1 MRKIAVLVMAGVA
14 LILGTGAAAGAQDP
28 PYPPDDDALVL
39 SPGTVAPGG
48 TFSVTLT
55 GCTDG
60 EEVVFTVSGDSDTAT
75 CVGGS
80 ATGTLTAPTAP
91 GTYTVTATSPTA
103 SASATLTVAADDDD
117 DDGDDGDDG
126 DELPATGSDSAPIAQ
141 LAGGALLAGI
151 GLVGVAWYRR
161 RATA

>member
-1 MRKIAVLVMAGVA
+1 MRKIAVLVMAGIG
-14 LILGTGAAAGAQDP
+14 LILGTGAVAGAD
-28 PYPPDDDALVL
+28 PYPVDDESLVL
-39 SPGTVAPGG
+39 SSSTVAPGG
-48 TFSVTLT
+48 TFSVTLN

-103 SASATLTVAADDDD
+103 SATATLTVVAADDDD
-117 DDGDDGDDG
+117 DDGDDG